1 MKRTLIQH
9 ARAIVSCDGAD
20 TVYYDSDILMEGPKI
35 CAIGKN
41 LQAEGAEVICAR
53 DKFIYP
59 GLINT
64 HHHFFQT
71 FIRNLSTVDYPRMEV
86 TQWLEV
92 IYDIFRYVDGDV
104 IYYSTLTAFAD
115 LIKHGCTCAFDH
127 QYCYNRNTGKE
138 GIDRQ
143 MEAASLL
150 GIRYHAGRGVNTC
163 FQIGTPD
170 VMLHMQETLDEYL
183 QDAERIISLYHD
195 PTPFS
200 MHQIVLAPCQPL
212 NCTRETFTESLQLA
226 RRHGLRLH
234 THMGEGENEGMLAQ
248 YGMRTWDWLR
258 EIGFVGDDIFVAHGW
273 ELTRE
278 EYQAMGKLG
287 MGVSH
292 CPGPAILGGYPI
304 LDIQAMQKAG
314 VVVSLGCDGSATND
328 SSSLLDS
335 LRMAFMMQ
343 AYFNKQ
349 RAGCLSPYE
358 MLKVATVYG
367 AQTLGRSDIG
377 SLEVGK
383 AADLFM
389 VDVGT
394 LDMAGALHD
403 PQNLLARTG
412 VTGPVWLTMV
422 NGKVVFRDGQL
433 LGVDEASLAAQAEQ
447 VCTRVIRD
455 QNPKYYGT
463 YHYS

>member
-1 MKRTLIQH
+1 MKPTLIQG
-9 ARAIVSCDGAD
+9 AKAIVTCDSTD
-20 TVYYDSDILMEGPKI
+20 RVYYDADILIEGPKI

-41 LQAEGAEVICAR
+41 LKAEGADVIHAQG
-53 DKFIYP
+53 KFIYP

-86 TQWLEV
+86 TQWLEI
-92 IYDIFRYVDGDV
+92 IYDIFRYVDSEV
-104 IYYSTLTAFAD
+104 LYYSALTAFAD

-127 QYCYNRNTGKE
+127 QYCYNEHTGKE

-143 MEAASLL
+143 MQAADLL
-150 GIRYHAGRGVNTC
+150 GIRYHAGRGVNTS
-163 FQIGTPD
+163 FQIGTPE

-183 QDAERIISLYHD
+183 QDSERLIARYHD
-195 PTPFS
+195 PNPFS

-212 NCTRETFTESLQLA
+212 NCTKETFTQSLSLA
-226 RRHGLRLH
+226 RKHGLRLH

-248 YGMRTWDWLR
+248 YGMRTWDWLQ

-273 ELTRE
+273 ELTKA
-278 EYQAMGKLG
+278 EYQSMGKFG

-304 LDIQAMQKAG
+304 LDIQAMQQAG

-328 SSSLLDS
+328 SSSLLDA
-335 LRMAFMMQ
+335 LRMSFMMQ

-349 RAGCLSPYE
+349 REGYASPYD
-358 MLKVATVYG
+358 MLKVATIYG
-367 AQTLGRSDIG
+367 AQTLGRQDIG
-377 SLEVGK
+377 SLEAGK

-389 VDVGT
+389 VDVST

-403 PQNLLARTG
+403 PKNLLARTG
-412 VTGPVWLTMV
+412 VTGPVWLTMI
-422 NGKVVFRDGQL
+422 NGKVVFQDGQL
-433 LGVDEASLAAQAEQ
+433 MGVDEAKLAEQAEQ
-447 VCTRVIRD
+447 VCTKVIRA
-455 QNPKYYGT
+455 QNPKYYAS
-463 YHYS
+463 YHY